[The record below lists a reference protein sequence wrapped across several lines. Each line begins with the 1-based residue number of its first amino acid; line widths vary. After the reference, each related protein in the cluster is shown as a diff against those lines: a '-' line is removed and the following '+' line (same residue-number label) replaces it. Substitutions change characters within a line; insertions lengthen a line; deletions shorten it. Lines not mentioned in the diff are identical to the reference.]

1 MWNTFGIIWATGMIN
16 LSVVCDSLFIMF
28 WSTQGCLRTWQ
39 LTKNILASLHESLF
53 PVIISKTNLC
63 PLSNFTFF
71 RFLVKDF
78 FYGIRQGSNGL
89 GIKDLKRLDKHKNLN
104 WGNTYCFF
112 CCRIANIDLP
122 LVDFSCLNVS
132 LYLES
137 CHELEYYGFA
147 VGMQVMIVCLGP
159 IKLSRNPSHWRLVCY
174 IWKRHSS
181 FSMFGW

>member
-1 MWNTFGIIWATGMIN
+1 MIN

-39 LTKNILASLHESLF
+39 LTKNILALLYESLF

-112 CCRIANIDLP
+112 CCRIAIRSPTCWFQLFERFSLP
-122 LVDFSCLNVS
+122 RELSWTRILWFCSWDASYDSLLGTNKAFPQPIPLAVS
-132 LYLES
+132 LL
-137 CHELEYYGFA
+137 HL
-147 VGMQVMIVCLGP
+147 
-159 IKLSRNPSHWRLVCY
+159 KT
-174 IWKRHSS
+174 S
-181 FSMFGW
+181 F